1 MSYQISQNL
10 SLNIYNRWLLAKNSN
25 IFTSIKWEKFR
36 LGSTKLIFHFLFGL
50 SYIGVINTNIVW
62 SFGPVSNKF
71 GCRLRRNLLV
81 CGMKNN
87 LPLASRHLLMMWYL
101 NTVTFIGML
110 RIWVCITA
118 QTRIIIVFTNIDLNE
133 LESKQLMNKY
143 LDLKTLCLVLPHTRS
158 HFRAV

>member
-36 LGSTKLIFHFLFGL
+36 LGSTKLIFHFLFRL
-50 SYIGVINTNIVW
+50 SYIGVINSNIVW
-62 SFGPVSNKF
+62 SFRPVSNKF
-71 GCRLRRNLLV
+71 GCGLRRNLLV

-101 NTVTFIGML
+101 NLHTVTFIG
-110 RIWVCITA
+110 ITTDGSWLPNFERTHEYPA
-118 QTRIIIVFTNIDLNE
+118 SLNTSFREESCLLNIFIATSCFVFLCFDR
-133 LESKQLMNKY
+133 
-143 LDLKTLCLVLPHTRS
+143 KTSP
-158 HFRAV
+158 

>member
-71 GCRLRRNLLV
+71 GCGLRRNLLV

-101 NTVTFIGML
+101 NKYCYIYWNVTDLSLQYSSNSYNSFH
-110 RIWVCITA
+110 
-118 QTRIIIVFTNIDLNE
+118 IDLNWTGK
-133 LESKQLMNKY
+133 KQAT
-143 LDLKTLCLVLPHTRS
+143 DE
-158 HFRAV
+158 

>member
-36 LGSTKLIFHFLFGL
+36 LGSTKLIFHFLFRL

-62 SFGPVSNKF
+62 SFRPVSNKF
-71 GCRLRRNLLV
+71 GCGLRRNLLV

-101 NTVTFIGML
+101 NLNTVTFIGML
-110 RIWVCITA
+110 WNWVCNTA
-118 QTRIIIVFTNIDLNE
+118 QTHIIVFTLIWTE
-133 LESKQLMNKY
+133 LESKQLMNI
-143 LDLKTLCLVLPHTRS
+143 
-158 HFRAV
+158 